1 MIRRATT
8 ALAVAIC
15 VAAWAASGANAAVAP
30 ERGSEP
36 IVLEGADLPGLTG
49 TAPGRIVAFAWDGGW
64 EQVPVQI
71 DERAVVD
78 GDFAMRES
86 ELQPVLRALRGA
98 GIDIVA
104 IHQHM
109 AGEEPRIVFLHY
121 WGVGG
126 TRDLALGLRKALDQT
141 DSGRVS

>member
-1 MIRRATT
+1 MAVVRALQSETPPF
-8 ALAVAIC
+8 LQ
-15 VAAWAASGANAAVAP
+15 P
-30 ERGSEP
+30 EETRSSDRKG
-36 IVLEGADLPGLTG
+36 DL
-49 TAPGRIVAFAWDGGW
+49 
-64 EQVPVQI
+64 
-71 DERAVVD
+71 AVVD